1 MRLLWGAALRTAISL
16 FTGVGGLDFGL
27 EAAGFS
33 TAVALECDAVACS
46 TILLNRKWP
55 VIKDDARR
63 SAVELLQAKRR
74 IYPRHAQSQAPHDTV
89 GSPVPR
95 RAFSLGI
102 FLS

>member
-16 FTGVGGLDFGL
+16 CTGVGGLDFGL

-74 IYPRHAQSQAPHDTV
+74 IYPVTPKAK
-89 GSPVPR
+89 R
-95 RAFSLGI
+95 RMTRLEARFPAG
-102 FLS
+102 LSR

>member
-1 MRLLWGAALRTAISL
+1 LRTAISL

-46 TILLNRKWP
+46 TILLSRKWP

-63 SAVELLQAKRR
+63 VSSVEILARAQLKKGQFLKR
-74 IYPRHAQSQAPHDTV
+74 
-89 GSPVPR
+89 G
-95 RAFSLGI
+95 
-102 FLS
+102 